1 MTKYCRFSLYFRFLC
16 RVHTSYCFKNFFRIV
31 FITIDPYLRK
41 CQTFDNLKYVTNV
54 ITFRLV
60 SKFISCSLKKHGI
73 LKNSQSFQTAKQGL
87 YLDTLDAQRLQKI
100 RELETVEVK
109 QEVEKEVV
117 HEKPV
122 FLTPLNNLDLKEGE
136 HAHLECRVEPINDP
150 NLKIEWYLNQ

>member
-1 MTKYCRFSLYFRFLC
+1 M
-16 RVHTSYCFKNFFRIV
+16 
-31 FITIDPYLRK
+31 
-41 CQTFDNLKYVTNV
+41 
-54 ITFRLV
+54 
-60 SKFISCSLKKHGI
+60 
-73 LKNSQSFQTAKQGL
+73 
-87 YLDTLDAQRLQKI
+87 DTLDAQRLQKI

-150 NLKIEWYLNQ
+150 NLKIEWYLNQFNFITPRNVYYNSNIDPWTELEFLC